1 MSASAVTLGP
11 ALKKARLV
19 GRFFKGQPISCT
31 WQVTPRCGSLC
42 VFCEHRAEGATGE
55 LDLAGCR
62 RVAAALTRM
71 GTLVVSLSGGDP
83 FLRSDLPEVVRE
95 LARAHFPIVSTHG
108 WLVTREKARELWEAG
123 LEAATLTL
131 DHADATRQDEAAGVP
146 GAHAR
151 ALLALQALSRER
163 TRASQQVNVKARL
176 RASDLSGLPAL
187 LQLAA
192 DHGATVSVEPGFPL
206 PGEAKG
212 TGITTGERHG
222 ESDAV
227 GPVVAARLRDLKGL
241 HPNLRTSH
249 FFLEHLD
256 AALAGGVPGC
266 QAGRAFF
273 NVDHRGQVSKCVE
286 FRGPEDRAGNFLS
299 DAPSAVLPRL
309 RAIQASNTCRDC
321 WYGSRGEVEALYTLR
336 GFLGGVTTL
345 VRA

>member
-1 MSASAVTLGP
+1 MSAPPATLGP

-19 GRFFKGQPISCT
+19 SSFFKGRPISCT

-62 RVAAALTRM
+62 QVAAALTRM
-71 GTLVVSLSGGDP
+71 GSLVVSLSGGDP
-83 FLRSDLPEVVRE
+83 FLRPDLSELVRE
-95 LARAHFPIVSTHG
+95 LAGAHFPIVSTHG
-108 WLVTREKARELWEAG
+108 WLVTREKARELWQAG

-163 TRASQQVNVKARL
+163 TRASQQVNVRARL
-176 RASDLSGLPAL
+176 GAGDLSGLPAL

-192 DHGATVSVEPGFPL
+192 DHGATVCVEPGFPL
-206 PGEAKG
+206 
-212 TGITTGERHG
+212 TGQANGHGVPGERHD
-222 ESDAV
+222 EARTAV
-227 GPVVAARLRDLKGL
+227 TARLRDLKGRY
-241 HPNLRTSH
+241 PNLRTSH

-266 QAGRAFF
+266 QGGRSFF

-286 FRGPEDRAGNFLS
+286 FRAPEDRAGNFLR

-309 RAIQASNTCRDC
+309 RAIQASNTCRAC
-321 WYGSRGEVEALYTLR
+321 WYGSRGEVEGLYTLR
-336 GFLGGVTTL
+336 GFLGGVTAL

>member
-1 MSASAVTLGP
+1 VSASPATLGP
-11 ALKKARLV
+11 AHKKARLV
-19 GRFFKGQPISCT
+19 SAFFKGQPISCT

-62 RVAAALTRM
+62 QVAAALTRM
-71 GTLVVSLSGGDP
+71 GSLVVSLSGGDP
-83 FLRSDLPEVVRE
+83 FLRSDLPDLVRD
-95 LARAHFPIVSTHG
+95 LARTHFPIVTTHG
-108 WLVTREKARELWEAG
+108 WLVTREKARELWQGG

-131 DHADATRQDEAAGVP
+131 DHADASRQDEAAGVP
-146 GAHAR
+146 GFHAR

-176 RASDLSGLPAL
+176 DAGDLSGLPAL
-187 LQLAA
+187 LALAA
-192 DHGATVSVEPGFPL
+192 DHGATVSVEPAFPL
-206 PGEAKG
+206 NPEVPGHEAEG
-212 TGITTGERHG
+212 SGGRRRET
-222 ESDAV
+222 AV
-227 GPVVAARLRDLKGL
+227 VRARLRELKGR

-286 FRGPEDRAGNFLS
+286 FRTPADRAGNFVD

-309 RAIQASNTCRDC
+309 RAIQASNTCRAC
-321 WYGSRGEVEALYTLR
+321 WYTSRGEVEGLYTLR